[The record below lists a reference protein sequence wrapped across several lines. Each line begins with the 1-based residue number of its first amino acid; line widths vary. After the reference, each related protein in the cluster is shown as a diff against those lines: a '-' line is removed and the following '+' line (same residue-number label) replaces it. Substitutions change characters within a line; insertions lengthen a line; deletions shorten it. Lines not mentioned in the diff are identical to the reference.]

1 MKNILLVIGLVAALW
16 SYADSDDHKEKKR
29 KHINPVTNELYQKNC
44 GTCHFAY
51 QPGLLP
57 KRSWTNIIDI
67 KGGHIGGELSIDK
80 TTKDK
85 IRAYLVQES
94 ADFSSSERSRKII
107 ASIPGS
113 STPIR
118 ITDVPYIQKKHR
130 ELGKDIFKRTS
141 IGSFANCM
149 ACHQKADKGIYEDDD
164 VVIPSK

>member
-1 MKNILLVIGLVAALW
+1 MKNILFVIGLVAVLW

-29 KHINPVTNELYQKNC
+29 KQINPVTNELYQKNC
-44 GTCHFAY
+44 GSCHFAY

-57 KRSWTNIIDI
+57 KRSWINIIDI

-85 IRAYLVQES
+85 IRTYLVKES
-94 ADFSSSERSRKII
+94 ADFSSSERSRKIST
-107 ASIPGS
+107 SIPGS

-118 ITDVPYIQKKHR
+118 ITDVPYIQKKHQ

-141 IGSFANCM
+141 IGSFANCK
-149 ACHQKADKGIYEDDD
+149 ACHQKADKGIYDDDD